1 MSVAGLRTA
10 ARETVSGLPRE
21 FWWLWLST
29 LVNRLGAFVA
39 TFMALYLTLDRGY
52 SASYA
57 GLVAALHGLGG
68 VISSLGAGV
77 MTDRLGRRPTMLI
90 AQLSTAVSV
99 AVLGFMV
106 HPFAIAGVAFLVGMA
121 SNASRPAV
129 QAMMA
134 DIVPPKDRVRAF
146 SLNYWAINLGFAV
159 SSAAAGFIAE
169 YSYLA
174 GFIGEALMTL
184 VCAVL
189 VFVKVP
195 ESRPAQTPVK
205 TADGKRAKDEVRLIT
220 VLRDGRFMGVVGLSF
235 LVSLIFQQGYVG
247 LPVAMGADGLS
258 SSDFGTAIAV
268 NGVLIVAL
276 QIPVTRFIQHR
287 DPRRLL
293 IISSVLAGYGFGLT
307 AFAGSVA
314 VYALTVCVWTLAE
327 IVNAPTQTGLVV
339 QLSPAQGRGRYQG
352 VYTMS
357 WSVAALVAPLM
368 SGFVIDHYGAAWLW
382 GACAVIGTV
391 AALGYWLLMRN
402 LPREETPGE
411 ENVPE
416 PAPVPAQARPDQAE
430 PDPAAAVDESDS
442 VVKASSAAY
451 ALGLVRG
458 GRLAVE
464 PMLNMARDTRRD
476 GEIRQGELDL
486 PRRGTGRGDTLA
498 VSARVA
504 PLGSRLV
511 LLLVEDLT
519 EARRIEAVRR
529 DFVAN
534 VSHELK
540 TPTGALSLLPR
551 RSWTPPTTRRRS
563 SGSPDGCRS
572 RRPG

>member
-29 LVNRLGAFVA
+29 LVNRLGGFVA

-90 AQLSTAVSV
+90 AQLSMAVSV
-99 AVLGFMV
+99 AVLGFME
-106 HPFAIAGVAFLVGMA
+106 HPGAIAAVAFLVGMA

-159 SSAAAGFIAE
+159 SSAGAGFIAE

-174 GFIGEALMTL
+174 GFLGEALMVL
-184 VCAVL
+184 ACAVV
-189 VFVKVP
+189 VFLKVP
-195 ESRPAQTPVK
+195 ESRPAQAAPVK
-205 TADGKRAKDEVRLIT
+205 TAGGKRAKDEVRITT

-293 IISSVLAGYGFGLT
+293 IISSLLAGYGFGLT

-352 VYTMS
+352 MYTMS

-391 AALGYWLLMRN
+391 AGLGYWLLMRN
-402 LPREETPGE
+402 LPREEILADE
-411 ENVPE
+411 AVPE

-430 PDPAAAVDESDS
+430 PDPAPA
-442 VVKASSAAY
+442 
-451 ALGLVRG
+451 
-458 GRLAVE
+458 
-464 PMLNMARDTRRD
+464 
-476 GEIRQGELDL
+476 
-486 PRRGTGRGDTLA
+486 
-498 VSARVA
+498 
-504 PLGSRLV
+504 
-511 LLLVEDLT
+511 
-519 EARRIEAVRR
+519 IERA
-529 DFVAN
+529 
-534 VSHELK
+534 
-540 TPTGALSLLPR
+540 G
-551 RSWTPPTTRRRS
+551 
-563 SGSPDGCRS
+563 
-572 RRPG
+572 